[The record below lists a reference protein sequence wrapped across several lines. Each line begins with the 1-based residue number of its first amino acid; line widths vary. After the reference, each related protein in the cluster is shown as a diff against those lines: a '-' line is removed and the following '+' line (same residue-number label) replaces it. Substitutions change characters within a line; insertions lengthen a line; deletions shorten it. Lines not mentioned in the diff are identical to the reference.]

1 MYELYYSTGGHGGP
15 YLTQFDA
22 RIKAL
27 RLLKGNLIEQ
37 WIEIKNR
44 NTGITVARIT
54 RTHLYRFR
62 ELGVDR

>member
-15 YLTQFDA
+15 HKTAFEA
-22 RIKAL
+22 RLSAL
-27 RLLKGNLIEQ
+27 RMLDGNLNER
-37 WIEIKNR
+37 WIEIRDR